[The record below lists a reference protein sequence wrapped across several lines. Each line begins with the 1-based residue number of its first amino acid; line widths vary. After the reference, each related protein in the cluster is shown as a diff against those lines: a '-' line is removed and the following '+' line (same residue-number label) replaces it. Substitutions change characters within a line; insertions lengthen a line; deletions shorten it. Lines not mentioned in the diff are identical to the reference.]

1 MVIDDYCGEQV
12 DLDVYADPAN
22 PEEVRQGLLDVD
34 SIAEHWGFE
43 AMNLPSFRESV
54 VAEEDPEF
62 ERWRF
67 GVLDGRRVGICQASG
82 RFALEGG
89 GWIRYLGVLPA
100 ARGRGSAGMRPWT
113 QVDAFRRR
121 VHAE

>member
-1 MVIDDYCGEQV
+1 M
-12 DLDVYADPAN
+12 
-22 PEEVRQGLLDVD
+22 
-34 SIAEHWGFE
+34 S
-43 AMNLPSFRESV
+43 LPSFRESL

-62 ERWRF
+62 ERSRF
-67 GVLDGRRVGICQASG
+67 GVLDGRRVWICQASG
-82 RFALEGG
+82 RFASEGG

-100 ARGRGSAGMRPWT
+100 ALGRGIARYLLERALAPFATAGRRWAGLGVDTEKVSGPLQLYESAGMRPWT